1 MGQHVETNKM
11 NFVVF
16 FIGVVLGVIAITVM
30 HWCRVA
36 YERGT
41 WAATM
46 VAIAAFYMVFS
57 IEHSLGETQHIV
69 IALLFSLLAI
79 LGARFN
85 TWLIVVALIGHGVF
99 DAFVHLVF
107 PDPSPEWWG
116 PFCISVDIILG
127 LWLAV
132 LLVTK
137 RIKVS

>member
-57 IEHSLGETQHIV
+57 IEHSLGETQQYRYCI
-69 IALLFSLLAI
+69 IIFP
-79 LGARFN
+79 ARN
-85 TWLIVVALIGHGVF
+85 TRCTLQ
-99 DAFVHLVF
+99 HLV
-107 PDPSPEWWG
+107 DRSCINWAWG
-116 PFCISVDIILG
+116 I
-127 LWLAV
+127 
-132 LLVTK
+132 
-137 RIKVS
+137 

>member
-1 MGQHVETNKM
+1 MSEALGRPLWLLLQPSTW
-11 NFVVF
+11 F
-16 FIGVVLGVIAITVM
+16 FQLNIVL
-30 HWCRVA
+30 
-36 YERGT
+36 EK
-41 WAATM
+41 
-46 VAIAAFYMVFS
+46 
-57 IEHSLGETQHIV
+57 LNNIV